1 MSEQEIDTAAIRAEH
16 QPRPDCCTT
25 HADTDRRYCA
35 MDGQWWPCDAVR
47 LAAALDTARATL
59 EDRTEAWVA
68 ELHRHGE
75 TQAHLAT
82 ALRAARAEGEAR

>member
-1 MSEQEIDTAAIRAEH
+1 VSEQEIDTAAIRLRHYAF
-16 QPRPDCCTT
+16 RGNCMGCTRSYGGY
-25 HADTDRRYCA
+25 HDY
-35 MDGQWWPCDAVR
+35 PCETIR
-47 LAAALDTARATL
+47 LADALDAARAAL

-82 ALRAARAEGEAR
+82 ALRAARAEGEAP